1 MTPAKRGR
9 NMVAAVTDTAIYQN
23 CSNVKRCELGWLSRA
38 SMKAC
43 VRFVV
48 AVETKEDLVDV
59 VATCMAAAT
68 VGIGLCVLIW
78 LTCFEDIEF
87 AL

>member
-1 MTPAKRGR
+1 MTPPKRGR
-9 NMVAAVTDTAIYQN
+9 NMVAAVTDTAMYQN
-23 CSNVKRCELGWLSRA
+23 CSNWNRYELGWLSRA

-48 AVETKEDLVDV
+48 AVETKVDVVDV
-59 VATCMAAAT
+59 VAACMAAAT
-68 VGIGLCVLIW
+68 VGIGLCVLKSP
-78 LTCFEDIEF
+78 TFFEDAEV